1 MTETDFYKQMEETY
15 RKLTGITP
23 DAASDTAIRFHT
35 LAAELERMSA
45 RLEQAETQAFPQTAT
60 GNTLDLH
67 AQSRG
72 MARKQA
78 AFAEGTIVFSRAG
91 AKGARLIPKGT
102 VCVTAD
108 GTEYV
113 TTESITLA
121 DGEAQVSAKAR
132 AVHAGANGNAAVGT
146 ILRVRQL
153 MGLTANNPEPFTG
166 GRDAESDQALRRRLL
181 DAWSQ
186 LNTGIN
192 AAYYRQM
199 AQSLDGVQSAVCCEG
214 ELAGEIIVYLA
225 GEDAKPMPDA
235 FLLAAEKKL
244 CELREPFATI
254 QVQNAEILSTDISV
268 AVEYLPGTKADAA
281 DRLRQ
286 AMRASINSLA
296 VGEKLTLANLTRMI
310 IKSGLAENWKFLSP
324 KQDIVPKNSQ
334 VLRAGAITIDSWEA

>member
-1 MTETDFYKQMEETY
+1 MTETDFYKEMEETY
-15 RKLTGITP
+15 RSLTGITP

-35 LAAELERMSA
+35 LAAELENMSA

-91 AKGARLIPKGT
+91 AKGARIIPKGT

-113 TTESITLA
+113 TTESTTLA

-132 AVHAGANGNAAVGT
+132 AVHAGANGNAAAGT

-153 MGLTANNPEPFTG
+153 MGLTADNPEPFTG

-186 LNTGIN
+186 PNTGIN
-192 AAYYRQM
+192 AAYYRQT
-199 AQSLDGVQSAVCCEG
+199 AQSLDGVQSAVCCAG
-214 ELAGEIIVYLA
+214 ELPGEVIVYLA

-235 FLLAAEKKL
+235 FLLVAEKKL
-244 CELREPFATI
+244 GELREPFATV

-324 KQDIVPKNSQ
+324 KQDMVPETSQ
-334 VLRAGAITIDSWEA
+334 VLLAGPITLVSWEA